1 MEETTP
7 PSTSSQNNRRIA
19 KNTMMLYFRMILTMI
34 VSLYTSRVILN
45 TLGVEDYGIYN
56 VVGGVVSMFA
66 FFNSAMSSATQRF
79 LSFEIGKGDFAQLRK
94 TFNATQI
101 IHIGIAVFIFILA
114 ETVGFWFLKTYL
126 VIPAERMDAAIWVYH
141 FSVLSFMVSII
152 QVPYNATIIA
162 HERMNVYAYVSILEV
177 ALKLLIVFLL
187 KWITY
192 DKLQLYGILY
202 FSVVFVI
209 AAIYRIYTRRN
220 FEESKF
226 LLVKDKK
233 LFKTLISYSGW
244 SLFGNI
250 ASVAKGQGVNIL
262 LNLYFGPTVNAARGI
277 AMQVQGAVNGFIY
290 NFQLAVNPQI
300 VKSYATGDKEYLN
313 SLILRSSKF
322 SFYLLIIISLPIILE
337 VDQLLKFWLKIVPE
351 YSSIFTI
358 LVLIVIM
365 FDFVGG
371 SLVAA
376 VQATGKIK
384 AYQILIGTLL
394 VSILPLSYLFL
405 EHGFSPEI
413 TLYINVVISIIAL
426 AFRLYFVWRLIEF
439 PVKIFLREVIF
450 KNSIIVPLSLSL
462 PLIIRN
468 SLDQNILRLIIVILT
483 SFICNLLFI
492 YVIGLNRSEK
502 TFVLK
507 MFNKILRKNE

>member
-1 MEETTP
+1 
-7 PSTSSQNNRRIA
+7 
-19 KNTMMLYFRMILTMI
+19 
-34 VSLYTSRVILN
+34 
-45 TLGVEDYGIYN
+45 
-56 VVGGVVSMFA
+56 
-66 FFNSAMSSATQRF
+66 
-79 LSFEIGKGDFAQLRK
+79 
-94 TFNATQI
+94 
-101 IHIGIAVFIFILA
+101 
-114 ETVGFWFLKTYL
+114 
-126 VIPAERMDAAIWVYH
+126 
-141 FSVLSFMVSII
+141 
-152 QVPYNATIIA
+152 
-162 HERMNVYAYVSILEV
+162 MNVYAYVSILEV